1 MCVRIVVPRVGHFG
15 STLPLLNAVVLFLS
29 EAEELG
35 SRELDI
41 GSKKIYIDLRLNDQ
55 GKFVRIVEVSR
66 RRSFTSALLPRAPFL
81 PFLR

>member
-1 MCVRIVVPRVGHFG
+1 MCTRIVVPRVGHFG
-15 STLPLLNAVVLFLS
+15 STLPLLNAFVLFSS

-66 RRSFTSALLPRAPFL
+66 RRGFTSALLPHAPFL